1 MTGPSCDRTRGL
13 AAELALGAAGGEERA
28 LALEHLAGCPDC
40 RRLVAEYSQLADELL
55 LLAPSRE
62 VPIGFE
68 SRALAPLSPP
78 SRLSRTRSRRVLVPV
93 AAAAAAVAATLAI
106 VSGDLRTAS
115 DYRNTLAEAN
125 GQSFQAGALYAPG
138 DVEAGTVF
146 GYEGSPSW
154 LLMIVDPA
162 HRAGIA
168 RAEIVTNDGE
178 RLPLRPFELDGP
190 TGSWGR
196 ALPVDLK
203 SVAVVRLLPAG
214 PGAPLVAKLSD

>member
-1 MTGPSCDRTRGL
+1 MTDPSCEQTREL

-68 SRALAPLSPP
+68 SRALAPLRPAP
-78 SRLSRTRSRRVLVPV
+78 RLNRARRVLVPV

-115 DYRNTLAEAN
+115 AYKDTLAEAN
-125 GQSFQAGALYAPG
+125 GKSFQAGALYAQG
-138 DVEAGTVF
+138 DVQAGTVF
-146 GYEGSPSW
+146 GYQGSPSW
-154 LLMIVDPA
+154 LFVIVDPA
-162 HRAGIA
+162 HRAGVT
-168 RAEIVTNDGE
+168 RAEIVSDDGE
-178 RLPLRPFELDGP
+178 RVPIRPFALDGA

-196 ALPVDLK
+196 ALPVDLN

-214 PGAPLVAKLSD
+214 GGAPLVSKLGG